1 MSLFLGL
8 HVSVSGFSETETQE
22 TWPQRNQSLLLL
34 WLQSAA
40 KTFTSSVRE
49 SMLLSEK

>member
-8 HVSVSGFSETETQE
+8 HVSVSGFSDIETRE

-40 KTFTSSVRE
+40 KTLRSSVRE
-49 SMLLSEK
+49 SILLSEK